1 MTGLRM
7 KSYAEIELQRVIDEK
22 MRMKSQQ
29 QIMYEYIQRRITE
42 INNDLVKKELQDI
55 LNYFDQFIL

>member
-7 KSYAEIELQRVIDEK
+7 KSYAEIELQRVLDEK
-22 MRMKSQQ
+22 MKMKSQQ

-42 INNDLVKKELQDI
+42 INNDSVKKELQDI